1 MKKELLKLF
10 FKQFGRK
17 PKDQLEWLQWR
28 FKNSQQSGKGQI
40 LRPDFGKKNPWYKGE
55 GEVIDTSF
63 RPDKKVNMSNEDYSS
78 LKDEWFTKIIAN
90 TDDALNTF
98 LKRGIDKADKRF
110 SNLTQNQRKDFL
122 NMVEYRL
129 KHGNKKF
136 MNDFTDAKGEFKL
149 PEDLA
154 GGGIAGMLGE
164 PTYQDDSHRVP
175 YGGGG
180 AGKPPVTFTLQGGG
194 SYGSN
199 KIGPGLD
206 LTQSGYGFDLGTEIG
221 LPWGFSATGGV
232 GIGRGK
238 TEVDYNDQNVFSGVD
253 ETKLGDKWNVGLKW
267 SKKFNEGGRVPYK
280 NAKLVDPGYFMYQE
294 PAEDR
299 PSRYE
304 YNPGDSRV
312 KREME
317 RLKKELIEAGIIER
331 KIFSEADRMPAS
343 NPYFLEF
350 MEEENLG
357 TGAGEATPEEYE
369 EQEKVLRLK
378 QEVKDGGRIGFGL
391 GGFEKARR
399 LFLKTMGAG
408 AVGVGAAKSGLFGL
422 LKGSKSAAVK
432 DLTQIP
438 IHNAEGM
445 PAWFKPL
452 VNRVIKEGTDITK
465 LPPNKGGALAE
476 RQIVHSAKLGENK
489 GVKVIQDLDN
499 QSIRVEYQSADNMGG
514 VDDAVYLEYKAAEE
528 VEPMLARHMDPT
540 NPKGEWLPNKAQKT
554 KPTFEANEA
563 YPYQDPK
570 DYKSITFEG
579 DNTVGKVDDLL
590 SDTSALKQFGTNK
603 ALSKKELAIAKQKQK
618 RVKEIHDNPSEE
630 LAGSGPD
637 YDDFAEG
644 GRVPL
649 ALGRGTEQAIA
660 ENKALEEGIALNK
673 KRTERF
679 NKRMIDIAIK
689 QAPEG
694 VLMDPPPE
702 PNWSLIEE
710 LKNPKDRGLPPINT
724 PMSDIVVFDDGTV
737 YYKDTGEYYKEDGTK
752 VTGPS
757 KGAKPVPKTMEAA
770 EGGRVPLKGGGRGA
784 LLEGLGKLFDEFF
797 PGTTKL
803 GQRSKPYPEKVQEK
817 MDVRKALADFQERQK
832 NKKLIDEDIKIRA
845 KELDLDEGYLRSTHK
860 THIEDKAGVGSLEDF
875 TADFNKEL
883 GLNVSKE
890 VLRHPWRVKR
900 SYPFST
906 PIVDKTGKYIGDEA
920 TQQMYPKSKKFIVK
934 DSDEL
939 TKEIDFMRGENKIT
953 SHAGDLE
960 KAGEGRFTK
969 VEVLKQMFE
978 NTVKQSKSAKDKKMF
993 TNFMKEIESK
1003 PELANDPKVWNFFTG
1018 NLPKN
1023 QKLVVYGDDTVDFW
1037 RQSEFGPHNIKTTEK
1052 FMKKHPHLTKD
1063 QAVKIQNMEPE
1074 DQIFEMKKIEAL
1086 RKKNMHASGG
1096 LAGMLGE

>member
-369 EQEKVLRLK
+369 EQEKVLRSK
-378 QEVKDGGRIGFGL
+378 QEVKDGGRVPFS
-391 GGFEKARR
+391 GGK
-399 LFLKTMGAG
+399 
-408 AVGVGAAKSGLFGL
+408 GV
-422 LKGSKSAAVK
+422 LKG
-432 DLTQIP
+432 L
-438 IHNAEGM
+438 
-445 PAWFKPL
+445 
-452 VNRVIKEGTDITK
+452 
-465 LPPNKGGALAE
+465 
-476 RQIVHSAKLGENK
+476 AKL
-489 GVKVIQDLDN
+489 
-499 QSIRVEYQSADNMGG
+499 M
-514 VDDAVYLEYKAAEE
+514 
-528 VEPMLARHMDPT
+528 
-540 NPKGEWLPNKAQKT
+540 
-554 KPTFEANEA
+554 
-563 YPYQDPK
+563 
-570 DYKSITFEG
+570 
-579 DNTVGKVDDLL
+579 
-590 SDTSALKQFGTNK
+590 
-603 ALSKKELAIAKQKQK
+603 
-618 RVKEIHDNPSEE
+618 
-630 LAGSGPD
+630 
-637 YDDFAEG
+637 
-644 GRVPL
+644 
-649 ALGRGTEQAIA
+649 
-660 ENKALEEGIALNK
+660 
-673 KRTERF
+673 
-679 NKRMIDIAIK
+679 
-689 QAPEG
+689 
-694 VLMDPPPE
+694 
-702 PNWSLIEE
+702 
-710 LKNPKDRGLPPINT
+710 
-724 PMSDIVVFDDGTV
+724 
-737 YYKDTGEYYKEDGTK
+737 
-752 VTGPS
+752 
-757 KGAKPVPKTMEAA
+757 
-770 EGGRVPLKGGGRGA
+770 
-784 LLEGLGKLFDEFF
+784 DEFF

-803 GQRSKPYPEKVQEK
+803 GQTSKPMAEKTQL
-817 MDVRKALADFQERQK
+817 RKAIADFQNREK
-832 NKKLIDEDIKIRA
+832 HKTLLDDFNKKYTVEQEKKISS
-845 KELDLDEGYLRSTHK
+845 EQ
-860 THIEDKAGVGSLEDF
+860 VGSLDEF
-875 TADFNKEL
+875 HADFVKET
-883 GLNVSKE
+883 GINIPKE
-890 VLRHPWRVKR
+890 NLKQAWDIKK
-900 SYPFST
+900 SYPFNT
-906 PIVDKTGKYIGDEA
+906 PIIDKNGKFIGQEA

-934 DSDEL
+934 DEDQL
-939 TKEIDFMRGENKIT
+939 TKEINLKR
-953 SHAGDLE
+953 
-960 KAGEGRFTK
+960 EGRRPSGERAGIDVPPVPGGFK
-969 VEVLKQMFE
+969 LSREKLIDNFPEISLDEIDEVMKLDKETQARYIMMLKNRRLDPDLYDELLLKHGDTLDFQGEFDKAIRRKKNATGGIVDGRVGLLWGGGIYKTIIKNLAKERGVNPSTYLKYTNYKALPEDVQKYIPKDEFEKLKKSRIDMFE
-978 NTVKQSKSAKDKKMF
+978 NFVEMAKTRK
-993 TNFMKEIESK
+993 
-1003 PELANDPKVWNFFTG
+1003 
-1018 NLPKN
+1018 
-1023 QKLVVYGDDTVDFW
+1023 DFLK
-1037 RQSEFGPHNIKTTEK
+1037 HTE
-1052 FMKKHPHLTKD
+1052 
-1063 QAVKIQNMEPE
+1063 QG
-1074 DQIFEMKKIEAL
+1074 
-1086 RKKNMHASGG
+1086 KKNEFMAPFYKDMEKSFGKSPVPSSVTDKDILQGEYILKNLKTKGRKLNATGG
-1096 LAGMLGE
+1096 RVSLSNGGVAGMLGEWKIF